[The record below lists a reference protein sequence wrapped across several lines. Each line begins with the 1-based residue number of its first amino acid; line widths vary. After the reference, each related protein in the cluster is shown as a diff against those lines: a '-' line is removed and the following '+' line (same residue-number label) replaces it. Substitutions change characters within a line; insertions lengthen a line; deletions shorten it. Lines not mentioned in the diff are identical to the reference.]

1 MAYRNGT
8 YVAFDGEGE
17 QNPTKG
23 DLRYLGVLRAWQ
35 SNENIDFNYVDSH
48 KKTYQVKDT
57 SSESTLKLRLRER
70 MSNSKNMLVVV
81 SPETNYDRGLLNWEV
96 ETAINDYKLP
106 VVVAYTGYVKIRT
119 IDQTML
125 NRMPKSVYNE
135 YTKFSGKLC
144 HVAFTKDEV
153 KKAIAKYSV
162 VENTYPSSN
171 KETITD

>member
-23 DLRYLGVLRAWQ
+23 DLRYLGMLRAWQ
-35 SNENIDFNYVDSH
+35 CNDKIEFNYVDSH

-57 SSESTLKLRLRER
+57 SPETTLKARLRER
-70 MSNSKNMLVVV
+70 MANSKNMLVVV
-81 SPETNYDRGLLNWEV
+81 SPDTNYNRGLLNWEV

-106 VVVAYTGYVKIRT
+106 VIVAYTGYEKVRSVDKE
-119 IDQTML
+119 ML
-125 NRMPKSVYNE
+125 KRMPKSIYDE
-135 YTKFSGKLC
+135 YAKYSGKLC

-162 VENTYPSSN
+162 VNNTYPTSN
-171 KETITD
+171 KETV

>member
-35 SNENIDFNYVDSH
+35 KNDNIDFNYVDSH
-48 KKTYQVKDT
+48 KKTYQVRDT
-57 SSESTLKLRLRER
+57 SSEATLKARLRER
-70 MSNSKNMLVVV
+70 MANSKNMLVVV
-81 SPETNYDRGLLNWEV
+81 SPDTNYDRGLLNWEV
-96 ETAINDYKLP
+96 ETAVKDYNLP
-106 VVVAYTGYVKIRT
+106 VIVAYTGYQKIG
-119 IDQTML
+119 IVDKTMVE
-125 NRMPKSVYNE
+125 RMPKFVYTE
-135 YTKFSGKLC
+135 YKKNTGKLC

-162 VENTYPSSN
+162 VGNTYPASN
-171 KETITD
+171 VETI

>member
-35 SNENIDFNYVDSH
+35 ENDNIDFNYVDSH
-48 KKTYQVKDT
+48 KKTYQVRDT
-57 SSESTLKLRLRER
+57 SSEATLKARLRER
-70 MSNSKNMLVVV
+70 MANSKNMLVVV
-81 SPETNYDRGLLNWEV
+81 SPDTNYDRGLLNWEV
-96 ETAINDYKLP
+96 ETAINDYNLP
-106 VVVAYTGYVKIRT
+106 VIVAYTGYGKIRSV
-119 IDQTML
+119 DKDML
-125 NRMPKSVYNE
+125 DRMPKSIYNE

-144 HVAFTKDEV
+144 HVAFAKDEV

-162 VENTYPSSN
+162 VGNTYPASN
-171 KETITD
+171 VDTI